1 MIAQLV
7 MTTMLFTAPLH
18 GGGGGGGGGAAP
30 AQRQKRHMS
39 KLRPQRRKRYIQN
52 PPQLRPLRQNHS
64 TIIIQ
69 LLRRRLK
76 FHSRHHQFNLIPA
89 STHYCQVVLSG
100 FPPVHELGFSL
111 GRNGFRINC
120 SRADC
125 TLHEPGAY
133 KSARLIARFG
143 MSFPEVDEVGDC
155 AGVGWLGLVDCR
167 LGC

>member
-1 MIAQLV
+1 
-7 MTTMLFTAPLH
+7 MTTMLFTVPLH

-30 AQRQKRHMS
+30 APAPEAPHVEA
-39 KLRPQRRKRYIQN
+39 PAPAPEAPHIQN

-89 STHYCQVVLSG
+89 STHFCQVVLSG